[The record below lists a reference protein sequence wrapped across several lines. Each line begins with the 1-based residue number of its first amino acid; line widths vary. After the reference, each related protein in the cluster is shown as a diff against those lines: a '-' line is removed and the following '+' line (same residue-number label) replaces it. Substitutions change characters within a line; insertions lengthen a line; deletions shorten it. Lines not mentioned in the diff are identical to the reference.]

1 MQLKEAVFSALEE
14 LEQEIV
20 KPIVREKDSKKPV
33 FKEEDIIKDNNPK
46 TTDEQEFLI
55 KLKERLLVL
64 FEGFQAT
71 NNKNVEAKLDLTLG
85 FLEYLLSLIEER
97 IEKIKPTDR

>member
-33 FKEEDIIKDNNPK
+33 FKEDTIKDNNPK